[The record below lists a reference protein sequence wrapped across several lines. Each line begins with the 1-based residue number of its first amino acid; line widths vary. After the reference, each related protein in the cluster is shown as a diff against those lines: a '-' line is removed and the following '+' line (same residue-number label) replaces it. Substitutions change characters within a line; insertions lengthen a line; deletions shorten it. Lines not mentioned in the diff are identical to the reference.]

1 MSGNETRKPSQTVK
15 PNQPA
20 KRDYPIEVGLAQPE
34 GWSLVGKVRE
44 AHGLK
49 GEVFIVT
56 FAKSADWAEELTK
69 IGFETK
75 TEKSSPGDSKALLSQ
90 FKEYKVKR
98 RKAHKVGLIAQLE
111 GVDDRGGAEALK
123 GALVSIPS
131 EHLTSKKGE
140 RIFLSEVLGFEV
152 RDAVSGKSGKVVG
165 FSSNTAQ
172 DLLEVEIGKSVH
184 LVPLVPQFLVR
195 ILWDEKQIEMRLPE
209 GLLE

>member
-1 MSGNETRKPSQTVK
+1 MSDNEQRKPGK
-15 PNQPA
+15 PSQPA
-20 KRDYPIEVGLAQPE
+20 KRDYPIEVGMAQPE

-56 FAKSADWAEELTK
+56 FAKSADWAEGLKK

-75 TEKSSPGDSKALLSQ
+75 TEKGPNESKTLFSE
-90 FKEYKVKR
+90 FTEYKVKR

-111 GVDDRGGAEALK
+111 GVEDRSAAEALK

-131 EHLTSKKGE
+131 DLLTSKVGD
-140 RIFLSEVLGFEV
+140 RIFLKEVEGFEMM
-152 RDAVSGKSGKVVG
+152 DAASKKSGTVVG
-165 FSSNTAQ
+165 FSSNNAQ
-172 DLLEVEIGKSVH
+172 DLLEVKIGKEVH
-184 LVPLVPQFLVR
+184 LVPFVPQFLVR
-195 ILWDEKQIEMRLPE
+195 ILWDEKKIEMRLPE